1 MLGLAI
7 DNNDFVTGAVSPFLE
22 MGAYEALWCEK
33 GATFKRMAE
42 RFAQCKDCL
51 PSHFVDPAV
60 AYEHAQFVT
69 DTFEHAGVTNY
80 GVQIHGAG
88 EYPLK
93 LRDAAHPVEMIYYQG
108 WLDLAH
114 SPAIAVVGTRNPT
127 REGLKRTEKL
137 VRLLVKDDFTV
148 VSGLAAGI
156 DRKAHETALNV
167 DGRTF
172 AVIGTPL
179 SEAYPKENA
188 DLQRYL
194 GENFLIV
201 SQVPVQ
207 HYGRQ
212 DYRSNRSFFPE
223 RNITMSAL
231 TDATVIVEASD
242 TSGTLHQARAAI
254 RQNRKLFILDNC
266 FVNPKF
272 TWPARME
279 QKGAIRVREYD
290 DILQHL
296 SPEMDENRR
305 PPAE

>member
-1 MLGLAI
+1 MLDAAI
-7 DNNDFVTGAVSPFLE
+7 NGDDFVTGAVSPFLE

-42 RFAQCKDCL
+42 RFAQCRDCL
-51 PSHFVDPAV
+51 PSRFVDPDV
-60 AYEHAQFVT
+60 AYKHAQFVT
-69 DTFEHAGVTNY
+69 DAFEKAGVRGY

-93 LRDAAHPVEMIYYQG
+93 LRDARYPVELIYHQG
-108 WLDLAH
+108 WLDLVH
-114 SPAIAVVGTRNPT
+114 SPAVAVVGTRKPSDA
-127 REGLKRTEKL
+127 GLKRTEKL
-137 VRLLVKDDFTV
+137 VRLLARDNFTV

-156 DRKAHETALNV
+156 DRKAHETAIEAGGL
-167 DGRTF
+167 TF

-179 SEAYPKENA
+179 SESYPKENA
-188 DLQRYL
+188 ELQRRL
-194 GENFLIV
+194 AEDFLVV

-207 HYGRQ
+207 HHGRQ
-212 DYRSNRSFFPE
+212 DYRSNRAFFPE
-223 RNITMSAL
+223 RNVTMSAL

-242 TSGTLHQARAAI
+242 TSGSLHQARAALQ
-254 RQNRKLFILDNC
+254 QNRKLFILDNC
-266 FVNPKF
+266 FVNPQF

-296 SPEMDENRR
+296 SPPMDEDRR
-305 PPAE
+305 PATA